1 MLGNGA
7 ENREMGIQVL
17 AQGHDGRNIP
27 TPVTV
32 IRRGP
37 DGYNVVVLK
46 VVLLMLAEEVRLPPT
61 HLVAL
66 IDQLVGSGYQRK
78 TVYVIKLGRRQ

>member
-7 ENREMGIQVL
+7 ENRELGIQVL
-17 AQGHDGRNIP
+17 AQRHDGRNIP

-37 DGYNVVVLK
+37 DGYNVVILK
-46 VVLLMLAEEVRLPPT
+46 VVLPMLAEEAQAAINTPCSP
-61 HLVAL
+61 H
-66 IDQLVGSGYQRK
+66 
-78 TVYVIKLGRRQ
+78 